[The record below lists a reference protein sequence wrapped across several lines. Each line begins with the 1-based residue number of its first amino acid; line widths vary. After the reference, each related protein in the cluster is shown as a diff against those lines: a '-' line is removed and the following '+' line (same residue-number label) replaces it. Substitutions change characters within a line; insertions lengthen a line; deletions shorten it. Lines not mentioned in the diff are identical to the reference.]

1 AGQADA
7 DLAGLALMSTPL
19 TVDELRAAVQEI
31 RQTSARL
38 SASASSL
45 ASRADED
52 LGHDVA
58 EVVKDLRAAA
68 RQLRVTQLLLEPA
81 GADLRVA

>member
-1 AGQADA
+1 
-7 DLAGLALMSTPL
+7 MSTPL
-19 TVDELRAAVQEI
+19 TVDELRTALEEI

-38 SASASSL
+38 GLSADRL
-45 ASRADED
+45 ASRADHD

-58 EVVKDLRAAA
+58 EIVKDLRAAA
-68 RQLRVTQLLLEPA
+68 QQLRVTQLLLEPA

>member
-1 AGQADA
+1 
-7 DLAGLALMSTPL
+7 MSTPL
-19 TVDELRAAVQEI
+19 TVDELRTALEEI

-38 SASASSL
+38 GLSAAQL
-45 ASRADED
+45 ASRADHD

-58 EVVKDLRAAA
+58 EIVKDLRAAA

-81 GADLRVA
+81 GADLRAA

>member
-1 AGQADA
+1 
-7 DLAGLALMSTPL
+7 MTTPL
-19 TVDELRAAVQEI
+19 TVDELRAAVDEI

-38 SASASSL
+38 GAQATNL
-45 ASRADED
+45 ASRADRD

-81 GADLRVA
+81 RADLAA

>member
-1 AGQADA
+1 
-7 DLAGLALMSTPL
+7 MTTPL
-19 TVDELRAAVQEI
+19 TVDELRTALDEI
-31 RQTSARL
+31 RETSARL
-38 SASASSL
+38 SAEASAL
-45 ASRADED
+45 AARADTD

-81 GADLRVA
+81 RADLAA

>member
-1 AGQADA
+1 
-7 DLAGLALMSTPL
+7 MTTPL
-19 TVDELRAAVQEI
+19 TVDELRAALEEI

-38 SASASSL
+38 GASATTL
-45 ASRADED
+45 ASRADRD

-81 GADLRVA
+81 GADLRAA